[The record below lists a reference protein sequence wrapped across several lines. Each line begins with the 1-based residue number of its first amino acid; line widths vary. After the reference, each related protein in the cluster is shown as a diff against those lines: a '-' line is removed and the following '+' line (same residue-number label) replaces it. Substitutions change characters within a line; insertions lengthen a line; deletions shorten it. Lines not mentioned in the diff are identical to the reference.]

1 MTRARRGAALL
12 ATVLLCL
19 AAATI
24 ALVASRAAVIALT
37 RDSAEFA
44 RAGVAAQISET
55 RALVE
60 ARLAR
65 DPDAF
70 LDAVWPE
77 ENARVCGEG
86 EDATVV
92 QPGEPWPDA
101 CGTTWTYVAPATAKS
116 AGDVVLA
123 LLPPGRGN
131 GLLTVRLAAAVNDV
145 AYGQQ
150 VTYRFA
156 DGARFAAAALGG
168 PLSLVEVE
176 DFAGAAYASGEL
188 TLPSTPGTSAQYGS
202 ATSITGTPGA
212 SARTYGPG
220 EDAPVADLVDPV
232 PLTSA
237 LQAGAALA
245 ADVGCGPGDLCLS
258 EPGTGAYLLLP
269 GRSGAGTID
278 VWAVPSAPQAATCA
292 VIDNDCEY
300 ADAWATQVS
309 AGTFPGTL
317 AAWGGA
323 PAKLDT
329 YDIPDSGVIVTDA
342 DTYLSL
348 CGAGAAT
355 WQGSCASV
363 SGSSGGV
370 SITESFTVVAGSV
383 LAPRDVWLSGPIHRD
398 GGTLGVVATGRIVLP
413 LWARPGGT
421 PSDTGLVL
429 ELSAVAVNAG
439 NTTQPVITAPI
450 APVVSTDVE
459 DPAYRNAAPLTW
471 SGSLIAP
478 QLVLPG
484 DSARPLRLAQSSPT
498 WWTPPP
504 WLPGTSLNWIARDTR
519 ALTLDAAL
527 SVANAPAAS

>member
-1 MTRARRGAALL
+1 MTRSRRGAALL

-77 ENARVCGEG
+77 ENARVCGQG
-86 EDATVV
+86 ESATVV
-92 QPGEPWPDA
+92 QPGGEWPDA
-101 CGTTWTYVAPATAKS
+101 CGTTWTYVAPATPKAD
-116 AGDVVLA
+116 GEVVLA
-123 LLPPGRGN
+123 LLPPGRGT
-131 GLLTVRLAAAVNDV
+131 GLLTVRLATGIGDV
-145 AYGQQ
+145 AYGEQ

-156 DGARFAAAALGG
+156 DGARFAVASLSG
-168 PLSLVEVE
+168 PLDLTDVE
-176 DFAGAAYASGEL
+176 DFSGAAYAYGEL
-188 TLPSTPGTSAQYGS
+188 TVPSTPGTSAQYGS
-202 ATSITGTPGA
+202 ATSITGTAGA
-212 SARTYGPG
+212 SARTYGPDA
-220 EDAPVADLVDPV
+220 DAPLAELVDPL

-237 LQAGAALA
+237 LQAGAATA
-245 ADVGCGPGDLCLS
+245 VEVGCGPGDLCLD

-269 GRSGAGTID
+269 GRSGVGTVD
-278 VWAVPSAPQAATCA
+278 VWAVPAAPQAATCA

-300 ADAWATQVS
+300 AQEWAAQVS
-309 AGTFPGTL
+309 SGTFPGTL
-317 AAWGGA
+317 AAWGGD
-323 PAKLDT
+323 PAKLAT
-329 YDIPDSGVIVTDA
+329 YDLPDSGVIVTDA
-342 DTYLSL
+342 DTYISL
-348 CGAGAAT
+348 CGVGAAT
-355 WQGSCASV
+355 WQGTCASV
-363 SGSSGGV
+363 SGSAGGV

-439 NTTQPVITAPI
+439 NTPQPVITAPTT
-450 APVVSTDVE
+450 PVVSSDTQ

-471 SGSLIAP
+471 SGSLVAP

-484 DSARPLRLAQSSPT
+484 DSARPLRVSQPSPT
-498 WWTPPP
+498 WWSPPP
-504 WLPGTSLNWIARDTR
+504 WLPGTSLNWVTRDAR
-519 ALTLDAAL
+519 ALALDDAL
-527 SVANAPAAS
+527 SVVDTPAAP